1 MATPEQKSFSHTFEG
16 TADELLSRAR
26 KQAQAF
32 GASIIGDQECG
43 AFTAYG
49 VEGTYRIEK
58 RTVTVKILKKPFV
71 APWNMVEDS
80 VSKIFR

>member
-1 MATPEQKSFSHTFEG
+1 MATPEQKSFTHTFDG
-16 TADELLSRAR
+16 TPQDLLARAR
-26 KQAQAF
+26 RQAQSF
-32 GASIIGDQECG
+32 GASLIGDEECG

-58 RTVTVKILKKPFV
+58 RTVTVKIIKKPFV

-80 VSKIFR
+80 ITKIFR

>member
-1 MATPEQKSFSHTFEG
+1 MATPEQKSFTCKFEG
-16 TADELLSRAR
+16 SSEELLSRAKR
-26 KQAQAF
+26 QAQAF
-32 GASIIGDQECG
+32 GASLIGDQECG

-58 RTVTVKILKKPFV
+58 QVVTVKIIKKPFV